1 LANIRRE
8 PHMNELPWAHSGPAF
23 AAAFL
28 SSLVEFVEALT
39 IVLAAGVTRGWRSPL
54 LGAGAAAS
62 ILAVLT
68 LVLGPAVQRVELAS
82 FQLVVGFL
90 LLLFGMRWA
99 RKAILRS
106 AGVLKLHDEAET
118 FSKEERALASITR
131 RGGTIDWAGFGT
143 AFQGVFVEGLEVVF
157 IVIAIGGADHNL
169 AEAGLGATVA
179 ALLVILVGLLVRRP
193 LTQVPENTL
202 KYLVAVMLSTFGTF
216 WVGEGLRLEWPGGD
230 WALIG
235 LMVAYFVAFWIA
247 VQWAQS
253 LAVKQRNQPMA
264 PGGSP

>member
-1 LANIRRE
+1 MHNLA
-8 PHMNELPWAHSGPAF
+8 WAHSGPTI

-28 SSLVEFVEALT
+28 SSLVEFIEALT

-54 LGAGAAAS
+54 LGTGAAAVS
-62 ILAVLT
+62 LAILI
-68 LVLGPAVQRVELAS
+68 LVLGPAVQRVEFRG
-82 FQLVVGFL
+82 FQLVVGTL

-106 AGVLKLHDEAET
+106 AGILKLHDEAEV
-118 FSKEERALASITR
+118 FSQEERALASIAR
-131 RGGTIDWAGFGT
+131 RGETIDWAGFST

-169 AEAGLGATVA
+169 IAASLGATA
-179 ALLVILVGLLVRRP
+179 AAVLVVFVGLLVHRP
-193 LTQVPENTL
+193 ITQVPENTL

-235 LMVAYFVAFWIA
+235 LMVAYFVAFRIA
-247 VQWAQS
+247 VQSAKYLSVRQG
-253 LAVKQRNQPMA
+253 NQA
-264 PGGSP
+264 TTSRGSP

>member
-1 LANIRRE
+1 
-8 PHMNELPWAHSGPAF
+8 MNEIPWAHSGPAI

-54 LGAGAAAS
+54 LGTGAAAL
-62 ILAVLT
+62 ILAVLI
-68 LVLGPAVQRVELAS
+68 LALGPAVQRVELGR
-82 FQLVVGFL
+82 FQLVVGIL
-90 LLLFGMRWA
+90 MLLFGMRWA

-106 AGVLKLHDEAET
+106 AGVLKLHDEAEA
-118 FSKEERALASITR
+118 FNQQERALASISR
-131 RGGTIDWAGFGT
+131 GGGTIDWVGFGT
-143 AFQGVFVEGLEVVF
+143 AFQGVFVEGIEVVF

-169 AEAGLGATVA
+169 AAAGLGATA
-179 ALLVILVGLLVRRP
+179 AGLLVILVGLLVHRP
-193 LTQVPENTL
+193 ITQIPENTL

-235 LMVAYFVAFWIA
+235 LMIAYFVAFAIA
-247 VQWAQS
+247 VQWAKYLAAKQS
-253 LAVKQRNQPMA
+253 NQPMT
-264 PGGSP
+264 PGH